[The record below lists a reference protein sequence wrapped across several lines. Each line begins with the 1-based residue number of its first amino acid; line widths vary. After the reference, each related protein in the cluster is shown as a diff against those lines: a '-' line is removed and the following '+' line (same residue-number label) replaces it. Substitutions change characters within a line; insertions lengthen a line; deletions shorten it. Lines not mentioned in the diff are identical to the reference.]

1 MSPQG
6 GAKTALFANRRTDHG
21 DIRESPPAV
30 PGQCGY
36 VRAHTMTP
44 AQSNAAIRDPA
55 GRWQALV
62 ILAVALLLGM
72 TSWFS
77 ATAVVP
83 QLR

>member
-1 MSPQG
+1 
-6 GAKTALFANRRTDHG
+6 
-21 DIRESPPAV
+21 
-30 PGQCGY
+30 
-36 VRAHTMTP
+36 MTP